1 MRRPEHRN
9 ISLLMHAG
17 RPIKALDASGTHVVD
32 EEGREYLDLTGD
44 FGRLTTG
51 YCHPAVQKSVMSL
64 LKRGLFSAAADIYT
78 QSSIELAEKLAILVP
93 GAANRRVALLESSF
107 LAKNLAARVPSL
119 LGKNGDVIALGRAGA
134 GLCDEER
141 LRKIDFPG
149 ENPGAILEHIFDN
162 CEGGEI
168 SALYFRPQDF
178 ILPGARTL
186 TKKLESCAGE
196 RGTLLIVDET
206 GVQPGITGN
215 PFLQEELGII
225 GDITIL
231 GEGIASGLPMGAIV
245 LRPSLDN
252 ELDVVDYARPA
263 PILSVQAALTTI
275 RLLEEEL
282 LDRVRELEPLLAERT
297 REIENVLGDKGHI
310 VRRGLFLRL
319 AFREREIAGYVHD
332 KMLSRGIIVD
342 NREKEAIYLTPS
354 LIIRKRDIKRAFA
367 VLREVL
373 EEILS

>member
-9 ISLLMHAG
+9 ISRLMRAG
-17 RPIKALDASGTHVVD
+17 RPIKAQDASGTYVVD

-51 YCHPAVQKSVMSL
+51 YWHPAVQKSAMSL
-64 LKRGLFSAAADIYT
+64 LKRGLFSVTADSYT
-78 QSSIELAEKLAILVP
+78 QSSTELAEKLAILVP

-107 LAKNLAARVPSL
+107 LAKNLAAKIPSL

-134 GLCDEER
+134 ELCGEER

-149 ENPGAILEHIFDN
+149 GNPKAVLERIVDD
-162 CEGGEI
+162 CEGGKI

-178 ILPGARTL
+178 ILPGSSEL
-186 TKKLESCAGE
+186 MKKVESCARGK
-196 RGTLLIVDET
+196 GTLLIVDET

-215 PFLQEELGII
+215 PFLQEELGVI

-231 GEGIASGLPMGAIV
+231 GEGIASGFPMGIIV
-245 LRPSLDN
+245 LRPSVDN
-252 ELDVVDYARPA
+252 ELDTVDYARPA
-263 PILSVQAALTTI
+263 PILSVQAALTTV

-282 LDRVRELEPLLAERT
+282 LDRVRELEPLLAEKT
-297 REIENVLGDKGHI
+297 REIEIVLGGKGDI
-310 VRRGLFLRL
+310 VRRGFFLRM
-319 AFREREIAGYVHD
+319 AFREKGIAGAVHD

-354 LIIRKRDIKRAFA
+354 LIIRKKDIKRAFA
-367 VLREVL
+367 TLREVL
-373 EEILS
+373 KEVLS